1 MSVPAAYLGVI
12 LIWSSTPL
20 AIKWSGQEVGFLF
33 GVTARMSLGAL
44 VGLAILLALRQS
56 LPLDRAALRVYA
68 AAAVNLFGGLI
79 CVYWAAQYIPSGIIS
94 VIYGLM
100 PLLTCVMA
108 VVWLKE
114 SLTWNMLCGLALG
127 VAGLSWV
134 FVSDLS
140 AGDGAYGL
148 MAVVLA
154 VVLQSYSG
162 IAVKKYATD
171 LSPLAVTVG
180 GVLFSLPGYLILW
193 WWFGGPWPQEIP
205 TYVLGSI
212 AYLGVFGS
220 VLGFFLYFYVL
231 RHGSAVTAALITL
244 VTPVTALML
253 GSLFNGEP
261 VTAQT
266 LLGASLIL
274 FGLVVYHWGG
284 MMFSRPDSSGR

>member
-33 GVTARMSLGAL
+33 GVTARMTLGAL
-44 VGLAILLALRQS
+44 VGLAILLALRQP
-56 LPLDRAALRVYA
+56 LPLDRAAMRVYA
-68 AAAVNLFGGLI
+68 AAAVNLFGGLL

-100 PLLTCVMA
+100 PLITCVMA

-114 SLTWNMLCGLALG
+114 TLSWNKLCGLLLG
-127 VAGLSWV
+127 LAGLIGV
-134 FVSDLS
+134 FSSDLS
-140 AGDGAYGL
+140 AGSGAYGL
-148 MAVVLA
+148 AAVVLA

-162 IAVKKYATD
+162 IAVKKLATD
-171 LSPLAVTVG
+171 LAPLAVTVG
-180 GVLFSLPGYLILW
+180 GVLFSLPGYVLLW
-193 WWFGGPWPQEIP
+193 LLFGGPWPQAIP
-205 TYVLGSI
+205 EYVLGSI
-212 AYLGVFGS
+212 VYLGIFGS

-253 GSLFNGEP
+253 GNLLDGEP
-261 VTAQT
+261 ITAQT
-266 LLGASLIL
+266 LLGAGMIL
-274 FGLVVYHWGG
+274 FGLAVYHWGG
-284 MMFSRPDSSGR
+284 MVFGARRADRS